1 MRAIQVRAPGGPD
14 ALRPVELPDPV
25 PGAADALVRV
35 TAAGVNFIDV
45 YHRTGR
51 YPLVLPFTPGQEGAG
66 VVVAVGA
73 AVTDLRPGDRVGW
86 ADGLGSYAELA
97 VLPAERLVP
106 LPGAVTDRD
115 AATAL
120 LQGMT
125 AHYLS
130 HDTCPIAPGDTV
142 LVHAGAG
149 GVGLLLTQ
157 LARRRGARVVTTV
170 STGDKE
176 ALSRAAGADEVVR
189 YGESDF
195 VAEVRRLTGGA
206 GVRVVYDSVGRT
218 TFDGSLRC
226 LAPRGMLVLFGGS
239 SGAVP
244 PMDPMELSR
253 HGSVFL
259 TRPTLRHYVADRPAL
274 LRRAAQVLDSVIA
287 GTLRLRVHAT
297 YPLGEAAQ
305 AQRELEARATAGKLL
320 LLPAG

>member
-1 MRAIQVRAPGGPD
+1 V
-14 ALRPVELPDPV
+14 LRLVELPDPV
-25 PGAADALVRV
+25 PGATDALVRV

-51 YPLVLPFTPGQEGAG
+51 YPVALPFTPGQEGAG

-73 AVTDLRPGDRVGW
+73 DVKDLRQGDRVGW
-86 ADGLGSYAELA
+86 ADGFGGYAELA
-97 VLPAERLVP
+97 ALPAERLVP
-106 LPGAVTDRD
+106 LPDAVTDRD

-130 HDTCPIAPGDTV
+130 HDTCPVGPGDTV
-142 LVHAGAG
+142 LIHAGAG

-157 LARRRGARVVTTV
+157 IANRRGARVVTTV
-170 STGDKE
+170 STPEKE
-176 ALSRAAGADEVVR
+176 TLSRSAGADDVIR
-189 YGESDF
+189 YVETDF
-195 VAEVRRLTGGA
+195 PAEVRRLTGGA

-244 PMDPMELSR
+244 PVDPMELSR

-274 LRRAAQVLDSVIA
+274 LRRADEVLTWVTA
-287 GTLRLRVHAT
+287 GILRLRVHAT
-297 YPLGEAAQ
+297 YPLAEAAR
-305 AQRELEARATAGKLL
+305 AQRDIEARATAGKLL

>member
-1 MRAIQVRAPGGPD
+1 MRAIQVGATGGPD
-14 ALRPVELPDPV
+14 VLRPVELPDPV
-25 PGAADALVRV
+25 PGATDALVRV

-51 YPLVLPFTPGQEGAG
+51 YPLALPFTPGQEGAG

-73 AVTDLRPGDRVGW
+73 AVADLRPGDRVGW
-86 ADGLGSYAELA
+86 ADGLGGYAELA
-97 VLPAERLVP
+97 ALPAERLVP
-106 LPGAVTDRD
+106 LPDAVTDRD

-130 HDTCPIAPGDTV
+130 HDTCPIEPGDTV
-142 LVHAGAG
+142 LIHAGAG

-157 LARRRGARVVTTV
+157 LAKRRGARVVATV
-170 STGDKE
+170 STAEKE
-176 ALSRAAGADEVVR
+176 ALSRAAGADEVIR

-226 LAPRGMLVLFGGS
+226 LAPRGMLVLYGGS
-239 SGAVP
+239 SGPVP
-244 PMDPMELSR
+244 PVDPMELSR

-274 LRRAAQVLDSVIA
+274 LRRAAQVLDWVTA

-297 YPLGEAAQ
+297 YPLDEAAR
-305 AQRELEARATAGKLL
+305 AHRELEARATAGKLL
-320 LLPAG
+320 LLPVR